1 MSCSPSYSFRPT
13 DRSSPVQSSA
23 PGFVEHRSRLFAGGT
38 FFRSIEQGQDQ
49 NDISLEAIITPTD
62 ITLNVYVLA
71 VLQETF
77 VVPQVFV
84 IGGPPDFIGSC
95 SGGIPALRAAVNDSI
110 TGSNIIE
117 MPVRGFDI
125 FDFGT
130 DPVDDCLSAFSTISM
145 AGGSGPPAGANQA
158 FLDSIFTGT
167 ERTLVIIITTE
178 AANGFPITP
187 GADRRVRQW
196 DGTQWIQY
204 ANLVQGSCPIDGPPV

>member
-1 MSCSPSYSFRPT
+1 
-13 DRSSPVQSSA
+13 VQSSA
-23 PGFVEHRSRLFAGGT
+23 PGFNEHRSRLFAGGT

-49 NDISLEAIITPTD
+49 NSISLEAIVTSAD

-77 VVPQVFV
+77 VVPQIFV
-84 IGGPPDFIGSC
+84 VGGPPDFIGSC
-95 SGGIPALRAAVNDSI
+95 SGGISALRAAVNDGT

-117 MPVRGFDI
+117 MPARGFDI

-130 DPVDDCLSAFSTISM
+130 DPEDNCLSGFSTISM

-178 AANGFPITP
+178 SINGFPVTP
-187 GADRRVRQW
+187 GNDRRVRQW
-196 DGTQWIQY
+196 DGIQWIRY
-204 ANLVQGSCPIDGPPV
+204 ANLSQGSCPIDGPPV